1 MLTSNCVAFFQVE
14 ISMDAP
20 DGWSVGHVPIHS
32 LQGRLARRR
41 HLIGESLVHLL
52 GMTTIE
58 GGLEDAEGPECLM

>member
-1 MLTSNCVAFFQVE
+1 
-14 ISMDAP
+14 MDAP

-52 GMTTIE
+52 GMTTTE